1 VTSELAKLLALQD
14 QDDVVG
20 ALLERLEALAPRLA
34 ALDAARANALRILEE
49 TRALVD
55 VDEHRQREVEG
66 RISDHRQRH
75 ERNLSHLDAVKRMR
89 EATAAMA
96 QVEAGRKV
104 LADEENELKSLI
116 ARIAEGHATIR
127 RQEKTLADLDAEQLQ
142 AREVISSER
151 SELDSALAKAR
162 EVRGGMASKVEAGVL
177 HKYERI
183 RGRRRAQAVFA
194 LTSGACSS
202 CDTAVPVQRR
212 KMMANTGV
220 IEVCEA
226 CGVLLYASG

>member
-1 VTSELAKLLALQD
+1 MTSELERLLALQD
-14 QDDVVG
+14 QDDVVD
-20 ALLERLEALAPRLA
+20 ALHERVNALTPRIA
-34 ALDAARANALRILEE
+34 ALDAARANALRTLEE
-49 TRALVD
+49 TRVLVD
-55 VDEHRQREVEG
+55 ADERRQREVEG

-104 LADEENELKSLI
+104 LADEENELKSLVSRV
-116 ARIAEGHATIR
+116 ADGHAATR
-127 RQEKTLADLDAEQLQ
+127 RQEKALDDLDLEQAE
-142 AREVISSER
+142 AREAIAVER
-151 SELDSALAKAR
+151 SELDRELAAAR
-162 EVRGGMASKVEAGVL
+162 EVRARMASEVEGSVL

-183 RGRRRAQAVFA
+183 RARRKAQAVFA

-202 CDTAVPVQRR
+202 CDTSVPVQRR

-226 CGVLLYASG
+226 CGVLLYASV